1 MAKEANFEFMGEE
14 PSIDELTQ
22 LKNNDSD
29 DAIFDNNYHGED
41 SVQAY
46 LNEISRIPLLTSD
59 EEKQCGE
66 DLKKVK
72 DLKIVKRIDGRPYFL
87 LNLSKVFVSLDGSL
101 NRDLI
106 INTLIDFYK
115 LEKKE
120 INKSIVSCL
129 QQYQLLC
136 QKLGRTPNIDDLN
149 KEFGMNSSNVNLDP
163 FMGVE
168 KLDDNTLL
176 NEINTY
182 LKYVI
187 AYDKMVNSNLRLVV
201 NMSKSYARKFQLPI
215 LDLISEGNIGL
226 MRAVDKFEVE
236 KGFKFSTYASWW
248 IKQAVSRYSYA
259 NMNSFNVP
267 EYIAKDAKKISRE
280 VAELEAKEGRKF
292 EISELAEMY
301 GMQESTMLACL
312 TTAMEEPVSMS
323 QPVGEEEDS
332 TIGEFVADETCS
344 VEKAVFQD
352 TLSEDI
358 KFLFDGLTPRE
369 IGIIKLRF
377 GIGTVDGYTY
387 TLEEVGAKYKVT
399 RERIR
404 QIEAKVLK
412 KMRTKANGTKQ
423 GRALKSYLN

>member
-1 MAKEANFEFMGEE
+1 MAIEANLEFINEE
-14 PSIDELTQ
+14 PSAEELTQ
-22 LKNNDSD
+22 LESESPIDEV
-29 DAIFDNNYHGED
+29 FEDNFKGED
-41 SVQAY
+41 SVQTY
-46 LNEISRIPLLTSD
+46 LKEISKIPLLSKE
-59 EEKQCGE
+59 EEKKYGE
-66 DLKKVK
+66 DLKKVRE
-72 DLKIVKRIDGRPYFL
+72 LRIVKRVKGRPCYI
-87 LNLSKVFVSLDGSL
+87 LNLSQVFVSLEDSP
-101 NRDLI
+101 NKDLI

-115 LEKKE
+115 SEKKE
-120 INKSIVSCL
+120 INKAIITCL
-129 QQYQLLC
+129 QQYQALS
-136 QKLGRTPNIDDLN
+136 QRLGRTPNVGELN
-149 KEFGMNSSNVNLDP
+149 KTFGMNSKNINLEP
-163 FMGVE
+163 FMGI
-168 KLDDNTLL
+168 KKIDDNELL
-176 NEINTY
+176 NEINIY
-182 LKYVI
+182 LKYAI
-187 AYDKMVNSNLRLVV
+187 AYDKMVNSNLRFVV

-226 MRAVDKFEVE
+226 MRAIDKFDVD

-248 IKQAVSRYSYA
+248 IKQSVSRYSYA

-280 VAELEAKEGRKF
+280 VAELEAREGRKF

-323 QPVGEEEDS
+323 QPVGEEADS
-332 TIGEFVADETCS
+332 TVGDFVADETCS
-344 VEKAVFQD
+344 VENEVFQNS
-352 TLSEDI
+352 LSEDI
-358 KFLFDGLTPRE
+358 QFLFEGLTPRE

-377 GIGTVDGYTY
+377 GMGTVDGYTY

-412 KMRTKANGTKQ
+412 KMRTKANGTKE